1 MKKLSSS
8 LASLL
13 RSGRREVNLWLF
25 LAQMRVFGVVE
36 MHIRKGDM
44 VEVVSGDDSGT
55 RGTVMSVDRKNGRIV
70 IEGVNKV
77 YKHVKRGHPKSPSGG
92 RLHKEL
98 GIDAS
103 NVMLVC
109 PQTNKPTRVGVK
121 VNADGSKE
129 LIAKRS
135 GAAIRQIVQTKKS

>member
-1 MKKLSSS
+1 
-8 LASLL
+8 
-13 RSGRREVNLWLF
+13 
-25 LAQMRVFGVVE
+25 MRVFGVVE

-55 RGTVMSVDRKNGRIV
+55 RGTVMSVDRKNGKIV

-103 NVMLVC
+103 NVMLIC

-129 LIAKRS
+129 LISKRS
-135 GAAIRQIVQTKKS
+135 GAAIRQIMQTKKS